1 MYLYLFAEHI
11 RSAAFCMHGKK
22 GERTSSITQRTGPG
36 VSFSPTHSA
45 RFYSPCVLKDL
56 ISVAQK
62 HCHGRPGTTNSSNKS
77 LVLFCF
83 VLFCFVLICYSLVI
97 VYYGVLIT
105 SWLKCLS
112 SHSLISRLERFSSR
126 SSVQIKQ
133 HWWHQLCIDVA
144 FQHTWWCVGIPE
156 ISLESF
162 TCECE
167 EEDCRKSLPWPEQLL
182 HLDI

>member
-1 MYLYLFAEHI
+1 MLCFVLFSRKCNYCLGNLTSTIHLPSTDSHLCTRCSQCFCMYLYLFAEHI

-133 HWWHQLCIDVA
+133 H
-144 FQHTWWCVGIPE
+144 
-156 ISLESF
+156 
-162 TCECE
+162 
-167 EEDCRKSLPWPEQLL
+167 
-182 HLDI
+182 

>member
-1 MYLYLFAEHI
+1 MFPVLLYVFVSICRTYQISCFLHAWKERRKNLQHNPKD
-11 RSAAFCMHGKK
+11 RSWGFFLSNSLC
-22 GERTSSITQRTGPG
+22 TC
-36 VSFSPTHSA
+36 
-45 RFYSPCVLKDL
+45 FYSPCVLKDL
-56 ISVAQK
+56 ISVTQK

-77 LVLFCF
+77 L

-133 HWWHQLCIDVA
+133 H
-144 FQHTWWCVGIPE
+144 
-156 ISLESF
+156 
-162 TCECE
+162 
-167 EEDCRKSLPWPEQLL
+167 
-182 HLDI
+182 